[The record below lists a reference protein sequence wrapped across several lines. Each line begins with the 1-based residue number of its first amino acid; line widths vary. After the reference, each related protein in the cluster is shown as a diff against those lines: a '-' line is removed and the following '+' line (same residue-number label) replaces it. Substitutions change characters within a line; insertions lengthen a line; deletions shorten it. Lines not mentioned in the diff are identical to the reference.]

1 MGVVPRRRVVL
12 NMCGGDGD
20 TTFPLFGRLIDCAIF
35 EEAGQSL
42 LGLSF
47 RNGSGQGGLINKH

>member
-1 MGVVPRRRVVL
+1 MGVVPRRRIVL

-20 TTFPLFGRLIDCAIF
+20 TTFPLFRCLIDCAIF

-42 LGLSF
+42 LCLSF
-47 RNGSGQGGLINKH
+47 RDSSGQGGLVNKH